1 MNTVSASSFSAPRA
15 LSASDRLKAVAAAL
29 GLGVTLLFLVGFAPV
44 TNLHNAAHDT
54 RHGLA
59 FPCH

>member
-1 MNTVSASSFSAPRA
+1 MQTQAIQQTVTLAP
-15 LSASDRLKAVAAAL
+15 SDRLRAAFAAL
-29 GLGVTLLFLVGFAPV
+29 ALGGVLLFLVGFAPV